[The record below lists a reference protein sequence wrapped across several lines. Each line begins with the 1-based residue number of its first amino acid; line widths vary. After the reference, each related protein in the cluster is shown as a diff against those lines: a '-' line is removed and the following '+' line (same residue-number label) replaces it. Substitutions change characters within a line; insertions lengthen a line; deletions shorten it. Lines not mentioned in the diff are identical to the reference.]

1 MFKKLNKMKIG
12 ARLKKSFRQI
22 ILIFG
27 ILSALV
33 VVIMLYTINNY
44 GTILDNYAYPQG
56 DIAMAMNESAEVRAA
71 SRGISQLDDAE
82 DLVSVYSDKNALPFF
97 NSDNCHGDNFYY
109 PNEDRMRQAI
119 KFWLS
124 SYSSKWFV
132 RWTIID
138 KEKHEAIGTIEV
150 FHRSANDNFNHVG
163 VLRLDLKSEYET
175 SEEIF
180 TIMNLIVPPTFDLFE
195 CEEIITKVPVYA
207 VERIEAMKRVGFKK
221 STKLLVGTMD
231 GYAYKDYWTINRG
244 VYIPLDDLEAKE
256 KA

>member
-1 MFKKLNKMKIG
+1 MSDVYENCPAFENDKFLL
-12 ARLKKSFRQI
+12 RF
-22 ILIFG
+22 
-27 ILSALV
+27 
-33 VVIMLYTINNY
+33 
-44 GTILDNYAYPQG
+44 
-56 DIAMAMNESAEVRAA
+56 
-71 SRGISQLDDAE
+71 SQLDDAE

-207 VERIEAMKRVGFKK
+207 VERIEAMKRVGFKRFLRKDCRHQIQQHKHIRFLPRPFRCPFSPDPLPQHSQHHK
-221 STKLLVGTMD
+221 SPQHQRSIPEKQIFCISDHYQLVLH
-231 GYAYKDYWTINRG
+231 IQR
-244 VYIPLDDLEAKE
+244 
-256 KA
+256 

>member
-1 MFKKLNKMKIG
+1 MSDVYENCPAFENDKFLL
-12 ARLKKSFRQI
+12 RF
-22 ILIFG
+22 
-27 ILSALV
+27 
-33 VVIMLYTINNY
+33 
-44 GTILDNYAYPQG
+44 
-56 DIAMAMNESAEVRAA
+56 
-71 SRGISQLDDAE
+71 SQLDDAE

-150 FHRSANDNFNHVG
+150 FHRSANNNFNHVG